1 MEKTAPLNGESFIQ
15 SSGSTPHLP
24 VLYSFRRCPYAM
36 RARMAVTYAGLKVEL
51 REIELKNKPSTML
64 DLSPK
69 GTVPILV
76 LPDGQV
82 IEESLDIMF
91 WALSK
96 NDPED
101 WRQIEAAANQ
111 KESAANMPDLIAF
124 NDGEF
129 KYWLDKYKYADRHPD
144 HTPEYYRTQTLPF
157 LSRLEELLSQSDFLL
172 GNSISL
178 ADVAIMPFIRQFA
191 SVDSNWFAQINY
203 PLLQQWLKAFLDS
216 NLFSRIMQKYKPW
229 QAQDAPTVF

>member
-1 MEKTAPLNGESFIQ
+1 MEKTAPLNGESSIQ
-15 SSGSTPHLP
+15 SSGSTPRLP

>member
-1 MEKTAPLNGESFIQ
+1 
-15 SSGSTPHLP
+15 
-24 VLYSFRRCPYAM
+24 
-36 RARMAVTYAGLKVEL
+36 
-51 REIELKNKPSTML
+51 ML